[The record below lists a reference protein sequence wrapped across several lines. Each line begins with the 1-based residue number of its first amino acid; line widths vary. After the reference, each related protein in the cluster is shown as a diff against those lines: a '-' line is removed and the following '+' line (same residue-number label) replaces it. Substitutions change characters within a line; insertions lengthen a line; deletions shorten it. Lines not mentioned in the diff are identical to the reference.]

1 MGRMGPLP
9 AGNPSMAQGQ
19 ASRFPRQGYKP
30 FIRSPQPHTTYNM
43 APKGR
48 KLKQRGRAIIDAN
61 PYKTS
66 LQALQRGTNI
76 PIRLIGGEVRGHGA
90 SKYSRQRKR
99 QQELDEMKQR
109 ALENADKGA
118 GEVKNKQERDDDKW
132 REFFP
137 MVGDKRSGLARL
149 RLEDQMEKMNSW
161 QRREFLKK
169 WNKENRSQG
178 SARNTTGDAPESNFA
193 V

>member
-1 MGRMGPLP
+1 MEGMGALP

-19 ASRFPRQGYKP
+19 RSRFPKQRWRPLSRQPQAHTPYKL
-30 FIRSPQPHTTYNM
+30 
-43 APKGR
+43 AVKGR

-99 QQELDEMKQR
+99 QLEQDEMKQQV
-109 ALENADKGA
+109 LENADKGA
-118 GEVKNKQERDDDKW
+118 GAVKNKQERDDDNW

-137 MVGDKRSGLARL
+137 MVADKRSGLERL
-149 RLEDQMEKMNSW
+149 RLEDQLKGMSSW
-161 QRREFLKK
+161 ERRKFLKK
-169 WNKENRSQG
+169 WKEDNSQDPL
-178 SARNTTGDAPESNFA
+178 AMNTKNMQEGNT
-193 V
+193 

>member
-30 FIRSPQPHTTYNM
+30 FIRSPQPHTTYKS

-99 QQELDEMKQR
+99 QQEQDEMKQR

-118 GEVKNKQERDDDKW
+118 GEVKNKQERDGDNW

-137 MVGDKRSGLARL
+137 MVGDKRSGLGRL
-149 RLEDQMEKMNSW
+149 RLEDQLKELTSW
-161 QRREFLKK
+161 ERRALLKE
-169 WNKENRSQG
+169 WNKNRQQG
-178 SARNTTGDAPESNFA
+178 SAKNTTGDDPESNRIG
-193 V
+193 